1 MIFDILKMEVGH
13 QRPHQSPLIIVQVT
27 VHHYLVRAMARV
39 DLHHHQLMGRVG
51 LLRSVPYVRLIIV
64 VMNTQSRPHLPPVRM
79 MGILGVHALYIPMV
93 QLTVRMHTKPSI
105 SRIVIINKG

>member
-27 VHHYLVRAMARV
+27 VHHYLGRAMVRV

-51 LLRSVPYVRLIIV
+51 LLRSVPYVRLLIV
-64 VMNTQSRPHLPPVRM
+64 VMNTHIVKHLVLVRIM
-79 MGILGVHALYIPMV
+79 VILGVHTM
-93 QLTVRMHTKPSI
+93 
-105 SRIVIINKG
+105 